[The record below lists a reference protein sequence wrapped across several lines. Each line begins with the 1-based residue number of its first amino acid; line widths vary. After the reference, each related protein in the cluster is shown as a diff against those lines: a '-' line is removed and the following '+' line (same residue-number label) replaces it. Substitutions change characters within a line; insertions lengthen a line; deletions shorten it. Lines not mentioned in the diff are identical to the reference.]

1 VFDFNL
7 ADQKNAIAY
16 EAGIFLKQEFG
27 FPSASVSVMMEK
39 AMVLIRAENFLC
51 LAEQKLGSRKNADSL
66 HQMYAKIFDAVKKS
80 FVERINQIISRKI
93 VSSQIGINSS
103 KTPGCSYRFFGEMHR
118 QNLDL

>member
-7 ADQKNAIAY
+7 TDQKNAIAY

-51 LAEQKLGSRKNADSL
+51 LAEQKLGSRKKRRLTSSNVCKDIRCRE
-66 HQMYAKIFDAVKKS
+66 KIL
-80 FVERINQIISRKI
+80 
-93 VSSQIGINSS
+93 
-103 KTPGCSYRFFGEMHR
+103 C
-118 QNLDL
+118 